1 MEEQEESDDDELAL
15 ANDPIIAEATFQ
27 QALL

>member
-15 ANDPIIAEATFQ
+15 ANDPIAEATFQ

>member
-15 ANDPIIAEATFQ
+15 ANYPIAEGTFQ